1 MKNKLLISAL
11 TKVTAGIVLV
21 AGLIFQPAGDLRF
34 WQGWLLMGILFIPML
49 AAGFVMLKK
58 APELLARRLDAKEKQ
73 SAQKGVVG
81 GSALMFIAGF
91 ILAGLNHRFCWYTLP
106 PWASIVGAVLFL
118 ASYVLYAFVLK
129 QNAYLSRTIRVEE
142 GQSVV
147 DSGLYGIVRHPMY
160 SATLLL
166 FLSMPI
172 VLGSVYALLVFL
184 IYPVL
189 ILVRIHGEE
198 QLLEAELAGYSEY
211 KKKVRWKLI
220 PFVY

>member
-11 TKVTAGIVLV
+11 TKVAAGIVLV
-21 AGLIFQPAGDLRF
+21 AGLIFLPAGDLHF

-58 APELLARRLDAKEKQ
+58 APDLLARRLDVKEKQ
-73 SAQKGVVG
+73 SSQKGVVG

-91 ILAGLNHRFCWYTLP
+91 VLAGLNHRFCWYTLP
-106 PWASIVGAVLFL
+106 VWASILGAVLFL

-129 QNAYLSRTIRVEE
+129 QNAYLSRTIRVEK

-172 VLGSVYALLVFL
+172 VLGSIYALIVFL
-184 IYPVL
+184 IYPAL